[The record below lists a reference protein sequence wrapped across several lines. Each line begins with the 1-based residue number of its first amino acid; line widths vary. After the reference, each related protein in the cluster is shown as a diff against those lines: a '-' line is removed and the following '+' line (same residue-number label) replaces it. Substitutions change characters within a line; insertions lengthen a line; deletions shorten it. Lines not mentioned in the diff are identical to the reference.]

1 MDLASNEDNTVN
13 LQAQGSKKTMMKKL
27 TTPLLAPYKA
37 TPISLFSDYDIYLFK
52 KGTHYNLYDKLGCHL
67 LKWKGKKGA
76 YFAVWAPNAQ
86 SVSVIGS
93 FNGWN
98 PKTNPMSLREDQ
110 SGIWETFIP
119 GVAKG
124 DLYKYHIVS
133 KADGGVHVKGDP
145 FAFLWEVP
153 PKSASMVWNLEY
165 TWLDKEWMDNKT
177 KRNGLNSPWNIY
189 EVHLGSWKRKLEEN
203 NRFLNYREI
212 ALLLAS
218 YVKEMGYTHVE
229 FLPVMEHPY
238 YGSWGYQTL
247 GYFAP
252 TSRYGFPQDFMFLID
267 YLHRNGIGVILDWV
281 PSHFATDGHGLGVF
295 DGTHLYEHADPR
307 QGYHPD
313 WGSYIFNYGRY
324 EVKEFLI
331 SSARFWFEKY
341 HVDGLRIDA
350 VASMLYL
357 DYSRKPGE
365 WIPNKYG
372 GNENL
377 EAIDF
382 LRTLNETL
390 YKEFRG
396 IQLIAEES
404 TAYPM
409 VTRPTYVGGLGFGF
423 KWNMGWMHDSL
434 FYFSLDPIFR
444 KYHQN
449 RLTFSAWYAFQ
460 ENFILSLS
468 HDEVVYG
475 KGSLLRKMPGDNWQK
490 FANLRALFSYQ
501 FFFPGHKL
509 LFMGGEFG
517 QWDEWYHEKSLDW
530 HLASE
535 GLHGQLCSMVKY
547 LNFLYK
553 SEKAL
558 YGNNFS
564 PKGFCWIDFS
574 DYEKSIISFMRRSA
588 DGKEHILCVF
598 NFTPVPRENYIVGAP
613 FKGYWKMIFNSDAPE
628 YGGSGIGNSLGKE
641 AVSLAWQGQP
651 YSLSLTLP
659 PLACLAFKK
668 IHEDQPEN

>member
-1 MDLASNEDNTVN
+1 MNNT
-13 LQAQGSKKTMMKKL
+13 SK
-27 TTPLLAPYKA
+27 PLLPSAKPHS
-37 TPISLFSDYDIYLFK
+37 PSLFSELDIHHFK
-52 KGTHYNLYDKLGCHL
+52 NGTLYNLYEKLGSHL
-67 LKWKGKKGA
+67 TSWQGEKGA
-76 YFAVWAPNAQ
+76 YFSVWAPNAE

-93 FNGWN
+93 FNQWD
-98 PKTNPMSLREDQ
+98 PKANPMVFREDQ
-110 SGIWETFIP
+110 SGIWEIFIP
-119 GVAKG
+119 GVVKG
-124 DLYKYHIVS
+124 DLYKYYIKS
-133 KADGGVHVKGDP
+133 KANGIVTVKGDP
-145 FAFLWEVP
+145 LSFLWETP
-153 PKSASMVWNLEY
+153 PKSASIVWHLDY
-165 TWLDKEWMDNKT
+165 TWLDKEWIDNKE
-177 KRNGLNSPWNIY
+177 KNNCLNCPWNIY
-189 EVHLGSWKRKLEEN
+189 EVHLGSWQRKKEEA
-203 NRFLNYREI
+203 NRFLTYREI
-212 ALLLAS
+212 APLLAN
-218 YVKEMGYTHVE
+218 YVKEMGFSHVE

-238 YGSWGYQTL
+238 YGSWGYQCL

-252 TSRYGFPQDFMFLID
+252 TSRYGTPQDFMFLID

-281 PSHFATDGHGLGVF
+281 PSHFATDGHGLGLF

-331 SSARFWFEKY
+331 SSARFWIEKY
-341 HVDGLRIDA
+341 HADALRIDA

-377 EAIDF
+377 EAIAF
-382 LRTLNETL
+382 LRTLSETL
-390 YKEFRG
+390 YQEFPG

-404 TAYPM
+404 TAYPL
-409 VTRPTYVGGLGFGF
+409 VTRPVYAGGLGFGF
-423 KWNMGWMHDSL
+423 KWNMGWMHDTL
-434 FYFSLDPIFR
+434 FYFSLDPIYR

-490 FANLRALFSYQ
+490 FANLRALFSYMY
-501 FFFPGHKL
+501 FFPGHKL

-535 GLHGQLCSMVKY
+535 GFHKQLQSMVKY

-558 YGNNFS
+558 HANNFS
-564 PKGFCWIDFS
+564 PNGFYWIDFS
-574 DYEKSIISFMRRSA
+574 DYEKSIISFIRKSP
-588 DGKEHILCVF
+588 DEKDHILCVF
-598 NFTPVPRENYIVGAP
+598 NFTPVPRLNYLVGAP
-613 FKGYWKMIFNSDAPE
+613 FAGFWKAIFNSDAPE
-628 YGGSGIGNSLGKE
+628 YGGSGLGLTKGE
-641 AVSLAWQGQP
+641 MASPLVWQGQP

-659 PLACLAFKK
+659 PLACIAFKK
-668 IHEDQPEN
+668 THEDKLEN